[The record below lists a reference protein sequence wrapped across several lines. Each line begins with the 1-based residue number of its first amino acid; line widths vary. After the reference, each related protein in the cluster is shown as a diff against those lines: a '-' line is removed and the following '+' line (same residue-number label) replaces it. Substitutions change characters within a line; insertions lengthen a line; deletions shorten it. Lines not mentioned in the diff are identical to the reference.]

1 VSARPRDVLAHAVGP
16 AAPRL
21 LPLGDAGL
29 VVQYGG
35 DEISEAANAAVLALG
50 RAVASGPP
58 DGVVEVV
65 PTYRSLLIV
74 YDPLRTTAT
83 QLRRTVAEIASRAD
97 PADLPPARPI
107 AIPVAYGG
115 APGPDLAAVAQEAGL
130 SEAEVIALHSGQEYR
145 VFMLGFTP
153 GFPYMGTLPPRLR
166 VARLASPRIRVPGRS
181 VAIAGLQT
189 GVYPIESPGG
199 WRLIGRTPLRIYD
212 PSRSNPFLLEAGNRV
227 RFVPISDAE
236 YERDPGDARA
246 SPPPASPRPALLVES
261 GGLLTTVQD
270 LGRGG
275 RRRFGLPQSGAMDS
289 LALRVT
295 NLLIGNGPGAAAL
308 ELTFPGPRLRAVRP
322 VAIALGGADHAPTVN
337 GRTAGIWTA
346 HRLEA
351 GDVLAFG
358 APRAGTWGYLALPGG
373 VDVPEV
379 MASRATYLPAG
390 LGGHGGRRLE
400 AGDRIGCGRMAPAS
414 MLRLPERLWPSLGA
428 CEVRVV
434 LGPQEDYFTEDA
446 VRALVEAP
454 FQVSR
459 EFDRAGYR
467 LDGPRLAHR
476 ARAELLSDGLL
487 PGALQVPSGGQPIV
501 IMPDGP
507 STGGYP
513 KIGAVVGPDLRRVA
527 QARRGE
533 TIRFRAV
540 DWDVSH
546 DAAREEAAYLAALR
560 FERVTG

>member
-1 VSARPRDVLAHAVGP
+1 MNARPRS

-21 LPLGDAGL
+21 LPLGDDGL

-50 RAVASGPP
+50 RAVESRPP

-74 YDPLRTTAT
+74 YDPLRTTAA
-83 QLRRTVAEIASRAD
+83 QIRRTVEEIAARAD
-97 PADLPPARPI
+97 PADLSPGRPI

-115 APGPDLAAVAQEAGL
+115 VLGPDLAAVAQEAGL
-130 SEAEVIALHSGQEYR
+130 SEPEVIALHSGGEYR

-227 RFVPISDAE
+227 RFVPISEAE
-236 YERDPGDARA
+236 YERDPEDAGA

-308 ELTFPGPRLRAVRP
+308 EFTFPGPRLRAIRS
-322 VAIALGGADHAPTVN
+322 VAVALGGADHAPTIN
-337 GRTAGIWTA
+337 GRAAGMWTA

-358 APRAGTWGYLALPGG
+358 APRAGNWGYLAIPGG

-379 MASRATYLPAG
+379 MASRATYLPAR
-390 LGGHGGRRLE
+390 LGGHGGRRLD
-400 AGDRIGCGRMAPAS
+400 AGDRVGCARTAPAS

-434 LGPQEDYFTEDA
+434 LGPQEDYFTDDA

-513 KIGAVVGPDLRRVA
+513 KIGAVVRPDLRRIA

-540 DWDVSH
+540 DWDASH
-546 DAAREEAAYLAALR
+546 AAAREEAAYLAAMR
-560 FERVTG
+560 FERLPG

>member
-1 VSARPRDVLAHAVGP
+1 MNARPRS

-21 LPLGDAGL
+21 LPLGDDGL

-50 RAVASGPP
+50 RAVESRPP

-74 YDPLRTTAT
+74 YDPLRTTAA
-83 QLRRTVAEIASRAD
+83 QIRRTVEEIAARAD
-97 PADLPPARPI
+97 PADLSPGRPI

-115 APGPDLAAVAQEAGL
+115 VLGPDLAAVAQEAGL
-130 SEAEVIALHSGQEYR
+130 SEPEVIALHSGGEYR

-212 PSRSNPFLLEAGNRV
+212 PSRANPFLLEAGNRV
-227 RFVPISDAE
+227 RFVPISEAE
-236 YERDPGDARA
+236 YERDPEDAGA

-308 ELTFPGPRLRAVRP
+308 EFTFPGPRLRAIRS
-322 VAIALGGADHAPTVN
+322 VAVALGGADHAPTVN
-337 GRTAGIWTA
+337 GRAAGMWTA

-358 APRAGTWGYLALPGG
+358 APRAGNWGYLAIPGG

-379 MASRATYLPAG
+379 MASRATYLPAR
-390 LGGHGGRRLE
+390 LGGHGGRRLD
-400 AGDRIGCGRMAPAS
+400 AGDRVGCARTAPAS

-434 LGPQEDYFTEDA
+434 LGPQEDYFTDDA

-513 KIGAVVGPDLRRVA
+513 KIGAVVRPDLRRIA

-540 DWDVSH
+540 DWDASH
-546 DAAREEAAYLAALR
+546 AAAREEAAYLAAMR
-560 FERVTG
+560 FERLPG

>member
-1 VSARPRDVLAHAVGP
+1 L
-16 AAPRL
+16 
-21 LPLGDAGL
+21 
-29 VVQYGG
+29 
-35 DEISEAANAAVLALG
+35 
-50 RAVASGPP
+50 
-58 DGVVEVV
+58 
-65 PTYRSLLIV
+65 
-74 YDPLRTTAT
+74 
-83 QLRRTVAEIASRAD
+83 
-97 PADLPPARPI
+97 
-107 AIPVAYGG
+107 
-115 APGPDLAAVAQEAGL
+115 GPDLAAVAQEAGL
-130 SEAEVIALHSGQEYR
+130 SEPEVIALHSGEEYR

-212 PSRSNPFLLEAGNRV
+212 PSRANPFLLEAGNRV
-227 RFVPISDAE
+227 RFVPISEAE
-236 YERDPGDARA
+236 YERDPEDAGA

-308 ELTFPGPRLRAVRP
+308 EFTFPGPRLRAVRA
-322 VAIALGGADHAPTVN
+322 VAVALGGADHAPTVN
-337 GRTAGIWTA
+337 GRAAGMWTA

-358 APRAGTWGYLALPGG
+358 APRAGNWGYLAIPGG

-379 MASRATYLPAG
+379 MASRATYLPAR
-390 LGGHGGRRLE
+390 LGGHGGRRLD
-400 AGDRIGCGRMAPAS
+400 AGDRVGCARTAPAS

-434 LGPQEDYFTEDA
+434 LGPQEDYFTDDA

-513 KIGAVVGPDLRRVA
+513 KIGAVVRPDLRRVA

-540 DWDVSH
+540 DWDASH
-546 DAAREEAAYLAALR
+546 AAAREEAAYLAALR
-560 FERVTG
+560 FERLPG

>member
-1 VSARPRDVLAHAVGP
+1 VNARPRV

-50 RAVASGPP
+50 RAVESRPP

-74 YDPLRTTAT
+74 YDPLRTTAA
-83 QLRRTVAEIASRAD
+83 QIRRTVEEIATHAD
-97 PADLPPARPI
+97 PADLSPGRPI

-115 APGPDLAAVAQEAGL
+115 TLGPDLAAVAQEAGL
-130 SEAEVIALHSGQEYR
+130 SEPEVIALHSGEEYR

-166 VARLASPRIRVPGRS
+166 VARLSSPRIRVPGRS

-227 RFVPISDAE
+227 RFVPISEAE
-236 YERDPGDARA
+236 FERDPGDAGA
-246 SPPPASPRPALLVES
+246 SPPRASPRPALLVES

-270 LGRGG
+270 TGRGG

-289 LALRVT
+289 LALGVT

-308 ELTFPGPRLRAVRP
+308 EFTFPGPRLRAVRS
-322 VAIALGGADHAPTVN
+322 VAVALGGADHAPTVN
-337 GRTAGIWTA
+337 GRAAGMWTA
-346 HRLEA
+346 QRLEA

-358 APRAGTWGYLALPGG
+358 APRAGNWGYLALPGG

-379 MASRATYLPAG
+379 MASRATYLPAR

-400 AGDRIGCGRMAPAS
+400 AGDRIGCARTAPAS
-414 MLRLPERLWPSLGA
+414 MLHLPERLRPSLGA

-434 LGPQEDYFTEDA
+434 LGPQEDYFTEEA
-446 VRALVEAP
+446 VRALVEEP

-513 KIGAVVGPDLRRVA
+513 KIGAVVRPDLRRVA

-540 DWDVSH
+540 DWDASH
-546 DAAREEAAYLAALR
+546 AAAREEAAYLAALR